1 MAVYL
6 DNEAIER
13 SGDGS
18 DGYISEEIPVQ
29 SSSKGLPKTSKRKGK
44 KSRMVIPPSSD
55 SSQSDA
61 ESSEE
66 NTDRPNKVLDLEMN
80 RQQDEIPIESQGVQ
94 NQDVER
100 IINELKRNNSII
112 VQLTKEVRSTE
123 RRVKAIEQQNG
134 SNVRSTV
141 STPKRSRSVPDAVRV
156 SD

>member
-1 MAVYL
+1 M
-6 DNEAIER
+6 N
-13 SGDGS
+13 
-18 DGYISEEIPVQ
+18 
-29 SSSKGLPKTSKRKGK
+29 
-44 KSRMVIPPSSD
+44 

-80 RQQDEIPIESQGVQ
+80 RQQDEVPIESQGVQ